1 MHTYS
6 LSKNSG
12 IFINFE
18 VGTTN
23 NIHRKFHK
31 YIVVSFSIG
40 LLSCRI
46 RTERMV
52 LI

>member
-31 YIVVSFSIG
+31 YRQDREDG
-40 LLSCRI
+40 LNLKI
-46 RTERMV
+46 RV
-52 LI
+52 